1 MAVKR
6 STSIGA
12 NEPINP
18 SMARRLGFHL
28 IVVGPIITNKHLPL
42 VVLPLTVVAMNAP
55 PLPGAFHI
63 PYCST
68 NYPSICHNRN
78 TRGVKSKT
86 TIDRRREAH
95 KHIDGRDKG
104 ISRDRRKHTW
114 QEKGRTKAGA

>member
-55 PLPGAFHI
+55 PCPVLFIFPIVVPITH
-63 PYCST
+63 PYA
-68 NYPSICHNRN
+68 IIAIH
-78 TRGVKSKT
+78 
-86 TIDRRREAH
+86 EA
-95 KHIDGRDKG
+95 
-104 ISRDRRKHTW
+104 
-114 QEKGRTKAGA
+114 